1 MTNVAPVLD
10 LFRTRR
16 DTIHIN
22 AKQGK
27 TMSDND
33 QLSCITKEQLEKFSA
48 AIPQEV
54 TFSDI
59 AALILSMLEAY
70 DLASDDGV
78 ELLEMCADTLSDYV
92 VEYPRAT
99 MH

>member
-1 MTNVAPVLD
+1 MLD
-10 LFRTRR
+10 LRHTWR
-16 DTIHIN
+16 DTIPIN
-22 AKQGK
+22 AKQGN

-33 QLSCITKEQLEKFSA
+33 QLSCITKEQLEKFSE
-48 AIPQEV
+48 AIPKEG

-59 AALILSMLEAY
+59 AALILSLLEAY

-92 VEYPRAT
+92 EEHPRAT